1 MERGEGERDG
11 GRKREREREKK
22 KRIERETYRQTER
35 KMNRERKK
43 GKREGDRQ
51 SRGEESIFNIGYIYI
66 YIKLAYILYEFAFC
80 MSCSHYN

>member
-1 MERGEGERDG
+1 MEG
-11 GRKREREREKK
+11 GKEREREKK

-66 YIKLAYILYEFAFC
+66 YIKLAYILYEFAVV
-80 MSCSHYN
+80 HIIIEKKNTINE